1 MKTKLLTLLSLP
13 MLLAS
18 CAQENDLDNLNM
30 NTQIEK
36 NTTAKGKSTSHI
48 LDFPRYT
55 LKAMNSND
63 QKDCILYLSEGENK
77 FLKEYQMNVTFK
89 GVSEDSRCPEGV
101 NCIWAG
107 IALAQ
112 VEVMGTA
119 TRPTILNLASMDFP
133 GRNYHQSAEFNGY
146 TITLQDVA
154 PYPKQQD
161 GTAALA
167 GKYKIGITIKKAD
180 QSTGSTKK

>member
-1 MKTKLLTLLSLP
+1 MFHKIIILSLGIFA
-13 MLLAS
+13 LTG
-18 CAQENDLDNLNM
+18 CDAQKKSKI
-30 NTQIEK
+30 NTK
-36 NTTAKGKSTSHI
+36 TTEMPAGTKTTST
-48 LDFPRYT
+48 
-55 LKAMNSND
+55 NS
-63 QKDCILYLSEGENK
+63 QKDGVIYLNEGENK

-107 IALAQ
+107 AALAQ
-112 VEVMGTA
+112 VEVMGTS
-119 TRPTILNLASMDFP
+119 TRPMILNLASIDYP
-133 GRNYHQSAEFNGY
+133 GRNYRQSAEFNGY

-161 GTAALA
+161 GTKALA

-180 QSTGSTKK
+180 QSTDSTTK

>member
-1 MKTKLLTLLSLP
+1 MFHKIIILSLGIFA
-13 MLLAS
+13 LTG
-18 CAQENDLDNLNM
+18 CDAQKKSKI
-30 NTQIEK
+30 NTK
-36 NTTAKGKSTSHI
+36 TTEMPAGTKTTST
-48 LDFPRYT
+48 
-55 LKAMNSND
+55 NS
-63 QKDCILYLSEGENK
+63 QKDGVIYLNEGENK

-107 IALAQ
+107 AALAQ
-112 VEVMGTA
+112 VEVMGTS
-119 TRPTILNLASMDFP
+119 TRPMILNLASIDYP
-133 GRNYHQSAEFNGY
+133 GRNYRQSAEFNGF

-161 GTAALA
+161 GTKALA

-180 QSTGSTKK
+180 QSTDSTTK